1 MILSRCKVAALDQ
14 IACLVL
20 ISKVWLINTITC
32 NKKFSGG
39 FCMLKRY
46 LLAPGPTPV
55 PSEVLL
61 AMAAPIIHH
70 RSPDFLPVLD
80 SAKKGLQWLYQT
92 KNDVLILSST
102 GTGGMVGAVNNFFN
116 KEDKV
121 LVINGGKFGERW
133 TKICQSYGLDVEE
146 ITVEWG
152 YAVNPEE
159 VEERLQKNRNIR
171 GVFAQASETSTGV
184 YHDIEALASVVKK
197 YPDTLF
203 IVDAIS
209 ALVAHDLKTDA
220 WGIDIMV
227 GGSQKGVMMP
237 PGIAFVSVSDKA
249 WARAETS
256 KIPKFYFNFKK
267 ERENLAK
274 NQTNFTSPVTLI
286 IGLNES
292 LKMLQAEG
300 LENVFKRHELLA
312 NATRKAVQAIGLKLY
327 PKESP
332 SNAVTAIMTP
342 DGIDGQAV
350 YKNLREKYGITAA
363 GGQDRARGKIF
374 RIAHLGYADRFD
386 VITAI
391 AGIEM
396 VLKGMGHPV
405 TLGTGVAVAQELL
418 MV

>member
-1 MILSRCKVAALDQ
+1 
-14 IACLVL
+14 
-20 ISKVWLINTITC
+20 
-32 NKKFSGG
+32 
-39 FCMLKRY
+39 MLKRY

-61 AMAAPIIHH
+61 AMAMPIIHH

-80 SAKKGLQWLYQT
+80 SAKKGLQLLFQT

-116 KEDKV
+116 HGDKV

-133 TKICQSYGLDVEE
+133 TKICKSYGLNVEE
-146 ITVEWG
+146 ILIEWG
-152 YAVNPEE
+152 YSVKPEL
-159 VEERLQKNRNIR
+159 VEEKLKKDQDIK
-171 GVFAQASETSTGV
+171 GVFVQASETSTGV
-184 YHDIEALASVVKK
+184 YHDIKSLASIVNKHEN
-197 YPDTLF
+197 TLL

-209 ALVAHDLKTDA
+209 ALAAHDLRTDE

-227 GGSQKGVMMP
+227 GGSQKGLMLP
-237 PGIAFVSVSDKA
+237 PGIAFVSVSEKA
-249 WARAETS
+249 WEKAKAS
-256 KIPKFYFNFKK
+256 KLPKFYFDFKK

-300 LENVFKRHELLA
+300 LENVFKRHEKLA
-312 NATRKAVQAIGLKLY
+312 QATRKAVQALALELY
-327 PKESP
+327 AKESL
-332 SNAVTAIMTP
+332 SNAVTAIMSP
-342 DGIDGQAV
+342 PGIDGQAV

-374 RIAHLGYADRFD
+374 RIAHLGYVDRFD
-386 VITAI
+386 VIIAI
-391 AGIEM
+391 AAIEM
-396 VLKGMGHPV
+396 VLKGMGYPV
-405 TLGTGVAVAQELL
+405 KLGTGVAVAEELL
-418 MV
+418 ME